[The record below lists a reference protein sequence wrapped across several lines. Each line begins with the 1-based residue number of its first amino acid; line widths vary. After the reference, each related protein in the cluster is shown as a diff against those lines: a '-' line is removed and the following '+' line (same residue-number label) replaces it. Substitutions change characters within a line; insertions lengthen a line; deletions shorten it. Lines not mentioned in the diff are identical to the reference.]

1 MKMLKLVYAFTLL
14 QLPLY
19 SYAMTI
25 SCKNYANKRYN
36 DVVFATAHNGQSY
49 LPSSVRNQDCS
60 ITVQLKRGIRAIKI
74 PVWYGID
81 AQGKRILYAC
91 HGVSKMLLH
100 DAYLGTMI
108 NKVPWALRP
117 FAQKVF
123 RSIEPVNQMVI
134 DALRVAYGATDTESG
149 VIPFNHA
156 ILDPS
161 ARPLSTVFTEVG
173 SFLAKN
179 PNEIVTLIL
188 EDFTNNR
195 AAIAA
200 AVHLGG
206 TYTYV
211 HTQPLDQPWPTV
223 GQMISDNKRLVI
235 LVRSEDDHSSKENYP
250 WLHDLWSF
258 AWDTRWDFK
267 KITDFKH
274 DTIPNRGLEAF
285 ETRNVGPCNKLFI
298 VYHFITPLT
307 GGSKHW
313 ANKVNRAA
321 ILEPRLRSLW
331 KQTGHTP
338 NFVQVDFFEYPRN
351 DIFAVVNRLN
361 QDIIQDR

>member
-1 MKMLKLVYAFTLL
+1 MKIILTLVCAVTLL
-14 QLPLY
+14 QLSWY
-19 SYAMTI
+19 SHAMLF
-25 SCKNYANKRYN
+25 SCQNYAQKRYN
-36 DVVFATAHNGQSY
+36 EVSFATAHNGQSFM
-49 LPSSVRNQDCS
+49 PSAVRNQDCS
-60 ITVQLKRGIRAIKI
+60 ITIQLKSGIRAIKI

-81 AQGKRILYAC
+81 AKGKRILYAC
-91 HGVSKMLLH
+91 HGVSKTLLH
-100 DAYLGTMI
+100 EAYLGEML
-108 NKVPWALRP
+108 NKVPWALKP

-123 RSIEPVNQMVI
+123 RSIEPINQMVI
-134 DALRVAYGATDTESG
+134 DALRVTYGSNDDEVG
-149 VIPFNHA
+149 ILPFNHA

-161 ARPLSTVFTEVG
+161 ARPLSAVFAEVG
-173 SFLAKN
+173 AFLAKS
-179 PNEIVTLIL
+179 PHEIVTIIL

-206 TYTYV
+206 TYSYV
-211 HTQPLDQPWPTV
+211 HTQSIDQPWPTI
-223 GQMISDNKRLVI
+223 GQMIRDNKRLVI
-235 LVRSEDDHSSKENYP
+235 LVRSERDHSSKENYP

-274 DTIPNRGLEAF
+274 DTIPNRGGEAF
-285 ETRNVGPCNKLFI
+285 ETRNVGPSNKLFI

-313 ANKVNRAA
+313 ANRANRAA

-331 KQTGHTP
+331 KQTGHIP
-338 NFVQVDFFEYPRN
+338 NFIQVDFFEYPRN
-351 DIFAVVNRLN
+351 DIFTVVNRLN
-361 QDIIQDR
+361 KGAV